1 MQNDVGNKIRGRRNE
16 LKLSQKA
23 VADYIGVS
31 QQAYSKYESG
41 LASFNFETALKLG
54 EILDISLDEMG
65 LNYRQQE
72 KQDLTCSPEEAKL
85 IGEYRKL
92 DFYGKQLVNAVVEI
106 EAARCTTISVPS
118 AARSPTS
125 SGANSIELTTE
136 QINQKR
142 KDISSDYN

>member
-72 KQDLTCSPEEAKL
+72 KQDLTCSSEEAKL

-92 DFYGKQLVNAVVEI
+92 DFYGKRLVNTVVEI
-106 EAARCTTISVPS
+106 EVARCVTISVPS

-125 SGANSIELTTE
+125 SGADSIELTAE